1 MTTVDVFAVPI
12 AAIGLDQA
20 VETIDDWI
28 ERRER
33 GYACLVNVHLVESAR
48 RSVGVR
54 TALRDASLNLPDG
67 APVAWLAAR
76 IAGSRVERVTGS
88 DLFAALCA
96 TGRRR
101 HFFLGSTPETLRR
114 LVEAVERDFP
124 EARICGV
131 ASPPFGPLSE
141 RESAELAERVN
152 GARPDIVWVGLGAP
166 RQELWMRENRRR
178 LRAPALIGVGA
189 VFDFASG
196 TKRRAPR
203 WLRDAGLEWAYRLGT
218 EPRRLWRRYLVTN
231 TSFLV
236 HVPAALA
243 PPWLRTGAALR
254 LPSRRDRSPRA
265 HPPRARRRGRD
276 ARGQRRPGHSRR

>member
-20 VETIDDWI
+20 VETIDAWI
-28 ERRER
+28 DRDER

-48 RSVGVR
+48 RSAGVR

-67 APVAWLAAR
+67 APVAWLAGR
-76 IAGSRVERVTGS
+76 ITRSRVARVTGS

-96 TGRRR
+96 SGSRR
-101 HFFLGSTPETLRR
+101 HFLLGSTPETLQR
-114 LVEAVERDFP
+114 LVAAVQREYP
-124 EARICGV
+124 GARICGV
-131 ASPPFGPLSE
+131 ASPPFGPLGE
-141 RESAELAERVN
+141 RESAELAQLVN
-152 GARPDIVWVGLGAP
+152 DARPDIVWVGLGAP
-166 RQELWMRENRRR
+166 RQELWMRENRWR

-196 TKRRAPR
+196 AKRRAPR
-203 WLRDAGLEWAYRLGT
+203 WLQDAGLEWAYRLAT

-236 HVPAALA
+236 HVPAALV
-243 PPWLRTGAALR
+243 R
-254 LPSRRDRSPRA
+254 PSRRSES
-265 HPPRARRRGRD
+265 
-276 ARGQRRPGHSRR
+276 RPSSTFTA